1 MKNQS
6 DQPSAAGVFL
16 TKLLTHMRTRS
27 LRLPMSQDGYRR
39 NLLLPAAG
47 QAVIAR
53 AAVEGLD
60 RICRVPE
67 MRERLQRICKRQ
79 AVQDLLISV
88 QDKEYFVKYYNY
100 RDIPRILEGLGWFA
114 DAERNFLTHCYL
126 HAAGLPVPRPL
137 GMLREYSHGI
147 LRRAM
152 LLTERI
158 QGATDFKPFIVGL
171 ESLSARQRLRLY
183 AGLGRALGRL
193 HRFGVYT
200 EDTDKNLMVR
210 ANGEEFEFFFIDF
223 DNSYPWRVATLRRT
237 LKAVGKYFP
246 RAVNIRMEERQAFL
260 DSYLRERG
268 KPDWRPILSERL
280 NVRPSGSGSVVSQV
294 AMDGPE
300 SAEKQ
305 REAA

>member
-16 TKLLTHMRTRS
+16 TNLLTRMRARS
-27 LRLPMSQDGYRR
+27 LRLPVSQDGYGR

-47 QAVIAR
+47 RAMIAR
-53 AAVEGLD
+53 AAVDDLD
-60 RICRVPE
+60 RACSVPE

-79 AVQDLLISV
+79 AVQDLRISV
-88 QDKEYFVKYYNY
+88 QGKEYFAKCYIY

-114 DAERNFLTHCYL
+114 DAERNFLTHCHL
-126 HAAGLPVPRPL
+126 HTAGLPVPRPL
-137 GMLREYSHGI
+137 GLLREYSHGI

-158 QGATDFKPFIVGL
+158 QGVTDFKPFLLGL
-171 ESLSARQRLRLY
+171 DSLSTRQRLRFY
-183 AGLGRALGRL
+183 SGLGRALGRL

-210 ANGEEFEFFFIDF
+210 ASAERYEFFFIDF
-223 DNSYPWRVATLRRT
+223 DNTYPWRVATLRRS

-246 RAVNIRMEERQAFL
+246 REAGIRMEERQAFL
-260 DSYLRERG
+260 DFYLRERA

-280 NVRPSGSGSVVSQV
+280 NVRSSGSDSVELRGVLDAS
-294 AMDGPE
+294 E
-300 SAEKQ
+300 SGKQ